1 MGRDRDG
8 DWDGAPVKN
17 LNWIGGKW
25 AGADGGA
32 TFSVRNPATQEEI
45 ARVPDCGAAE
55 ARRALD
61 AASAA
66 FPAWAALPAIERANI
81 LFNVYAQM
89 LGRARELATLLTREN
104 GKPIREAL
112 AEIQYAADF
121 VRWSAEEARRV
132 YGETIPASV
141 AGKRHLV
148 LKQPLGVVAAITPW
162 NFPAA
167 MVTRKIAPALAAGCA
182 VVIKPAEQTPLSA
195 FALAELFEEARLPA
209 GVLNVITGN
218 PESIAK
224 EMLAHPKVRKIAFT
238 GSTEVGKLL
247 MRGAADGLKRVSLE
261 LGGHAPFIVF
271 ADADLDRAADGC
283 VSNKFRNSGQTC
295 ICANRVYVQQE
306 VHDAFAKKL
315 VERASALVLGDGLDE
330 KTQVGPMIDE
340 SGMKKVIEH
349 VEDARRHGAKILCG
363 GRVKDA
369 RWFEPTVMTGVPPE
383 AKVLR
388 EETFGPVAPVVA
400 FKTEEEVVRLAN
412 DTPYGLAAYFYT
424 KDASRLFRVAEALEY
439 GIIGANDPSP
449 GVPQAPFGGMK
460 ESGIGREGGK
470 WGIEE
475 YVEVKHVS
483 IGL

>member
-1 MGRDRDG
+1 MRTQDFINGR
-8 DWDGAPVKN
+8 
-17 LNWIGGKW
+17 W
-25 AGADGGA
+25 ADADSGA
-32 TFSVRNPATQEEI
+32 TFAVANPATREEL

-61 AASAA
+61 AAAAA

-89 LGRARELATLLTREN
+89 LHRAKELATLLTKEN
-104 GKPIREAL
+104 GKPIKEAL
-112 AEIQYAADF
+112 GEIQYAADF

-132 YGETIPASV
+132 YGETVPAAV

-148 LKQPLGVVAAITPW
+148 LKQPMGVVAAITPW
-162 NFPAA
+162 NFPSA
-167 MVTRKIAPALAAGCA
+167 MITRKVAPALAAGCT

-195 FALAELFEEARLPA
+195 LALAELFEEARLPA

-218 PESIAK
+218 PVPIAG

-238 GSTEVGKLL
+238 GSTEVGRLL
-247 MRGAADGLKRVSLE
+247 MRGAADGLKRVALE

-283 VSNKFRNSGQTC
+283 VASKFRNAGQTC

-306 VHDAFAKKL
+306 VHDAFSKKL
-315 VERASALVLGDGLDE
+315 AEKAAALVVGDGMDE
-330 KTQVGPMIDE
+330 RTQVGPMIDE
-340 SGMKKVIEH
+340 QGLKKVIDH
-349 VEDARRHGAKILCG
+349 VEDARRRGAKVLCG
-363 GRVKDA
+363 GRVKDG
-369 RWFEPTVMTGVPPE
+369 RWYEPTVLANVPPE
-383 AKVLR
+383 SKILR

-400 FKTEEEVVRLAN
+400 FKTEEEVLKLAN

-424 KDASRLFRVAEALEY
+424 KDASRLFRVAEGLEY
-439 GIIGANDPSP
+439 GIVGANDPAP

-460 ESGIGREGGK
+460 ESGMGREGGK
-470 WGIEE
+470 WGVEE
-475 YVEVKHVS
+475 YLEIKHVS

>member
-1 MGRDRDG
+1 M
-8 DWDGAPVKN
+8 
-17 LNWIGGKW
+17 NWINGQW
-25 AGADGGA
+25 VPADSGA
-32 TFSVRNPATQEEI
+32 TFAVANPASREELG
-45 ARVPDCGAAE
+45 RVPDCGAAE

-61 AASAA
+61 AAASA

-89 LGRARELATLLTREN
+89 LHRAKELATLLTKEN
-104 GKPIREAL
+104 GKPIKEAL
-112 AEIQYAADF
+112 GEIQYAADF

-132 YGETIPASV
+132 YGETVPAAA

-148 LKQPLGVVAAITPW
+148 LKQPMGVVAAITPW
-162 NFPAA
+162 NFPSA
-167 MVTRKIAPALAAGCA
+167 MITRKVAPALAAGCT

-195 FALAELFEEARLPA
+195 LALAELFEEARLPA

-218 PESIAK
+218 PVPIAG

-247 MRGAADGLKRVSLE
+247 MRGAADGLKRVALE

-271 ADADLDRAADGC
+271 ADADLDKAAEGC
-283 VSNKFRNSGQTC
+283 VANKFRNAGQTC

-306 VHDAFAKKL
+306 AHDAFAKKL
-315 VERASALVLGDGLDE
+315 VEKAAALVVGDGLDE
-330 KTQVGPMIDE
+330 RTQVGPMIDE
-340 SGMKKVIEH
+340 QGLKKVIEH
-349 VEDARRHGAKILCG
+349 VEDARRRGAKVLCG
-363 GRVKDA
+363 GRVKDG
-369 RWFEPTVMTGVPPE
+369 RWFEPTVLANVPPE
-383 AKVLR
+383 SRILR

-400 FKTEEEVVRLAN
+400 FRTEDEVLRLAN

-424 KDASRLFRVAEALEY
+424 KDASRLFRVAEALED
-439 GIIGANDPSP
+439 GIVGANDPSP

-460 ESGIGREGGK
+460 ESGMGREGGK
-470 WGIEE
+470 WGVEE
-475 YVEVKHVS
+475 YVEIKHVS

>member
-1 MGRDRDG
+1 MNSSAGEG
-8 DWDGAPVKN
+8 TGLKT
-17 LNWIGGKW
+17 LNWIDGKW

-32 TFSVRNPATQEEI
+32 TFAVRNPASLEEI
-45 ARVPDCGAAE
+45 ARVPDCGAIE

-61 AASAA
+61 AAAAA
-66 FPAWAALPAIERANI
+66 FPAWAALPALDRANI
-81 LFNVYAQM
+81 LFHVYAQM
-89 LGRARELATLLTREN
+89 LSQARELAALLTAEN
-104 GKPIREAL
+104 GKPIKEAL
-112 AEIQYAADF
+112 AEVQYAADF

-132 YGETIPASV
+132 YGETIPAAV

-162 NFPAA
+162 NFPSA
-167 MVTRKIAPALAAGCA
+167 MITRKVAPALAAGCT

-195 FALAELFEEARLPA
+195 LALAELFAEAKLPP

-218 PESIAK
+218 PEPIAK

-271 ADADLDRAADGC
+271 ADADLDKAADGC
-283 VSNKFRNSGQTC
+283 IANKFRNAGQTC

-306 VHDAFAKKL
+306 VHDTFAKKL
-315 VERASALVLGDGLDE
+315 AERASTLVVGNGMDE
-330 KTQVGPMIDE
+330 KTQVGPMIDAA
-340 SGMKKVIEH
+340 GLKKVSEH
-349 VEDARRHGAKILCG
+349 VEDARRRGAKVLCG
-363 GRVKDA
+363 GGVKDA
-369 RWFEPTVMTGVPPE
+369 RWFEPTVLTGVAPE
-383 AKVLR
+383 SRILR
-388 EETFGPVAPVVA
+388 EETFGPVAPVVP

-424 KDASRLFRVAEALEY
+424 KDVSRLFRVAEALEY
-439 GIIGANDPSP
+439 GIVGANDPSP

-460 ESGIGREGGK
+460 ESGMGREGGK
-470 WGIEE
+470 WGLEE

-483 IGL
+483 IGI

>member
-1 MGRDRDG
+1 MNSPAGE
-8 DWDGAPVKN
+8 GAGMKT
-17 LNWIGGKW
+17 LNWINGKW
-25 AGADGGA
+25 TGADDGS
-32 TFSVRNPATQEEI
+32 TFAVRNPASLEEI

-61 AASAA
+61 AAAAA
-66 FPAWAALPAIERANI
+66 FPAWAALPALDRANI
-81 LFNVYAQM
+81 LFHVYAQM
-89 LGRARELATLLTREN
+89 LSQARELAALLTAEN
-104 GKPIREAL
+104 GKPIKEAL
-112 AEIQYAADF
+112 AEVQYAADF

-132 YGETIPASV
+132 YGETIPAAV

-162 NFPAA
+162 NFPSA
-167 MVTRKIAPALAAGCA
+167 MITRKVAPALAAGCT

-195 FALAELFEEARLPA
+195 LALAELFAEAKLPP

-218 PESIAK
+218 PEPIAK

-271 ADADLDRAADGC
+271 ADADLDKAADGC
-283 VSNKFRNSGQTC
+283 IANKFRNAGQTC

-315 VERASALVLGDGLDE
+315 AERASALVVGDGNDE
-330 KTQVGPMIDE
+330 KTQVGPLIDAQ
-340 SGMKKVIEH
+340 GLKKVVEH
-349 VEDARRHGAKILCG
+349 VEDARQRGAKVLCG
-363 GRVKDA
+363 GNVKNL
-369 RWFEPTVMTGVPPE
+369 RWFEPTVLTGVAPE
-383 AKVLR
+383 SRILH
-388 EETFGPVAPVVA
+388 EETFGPVAPVVP

-424 KDASRLFRVAEALEY
+424 KDVSRLFRVAEALEY
-439 GIIGANDPSP
+439 GIVGANDPSP

-460 ESGIGREGGK
+460 ESGMGREGGK
-470 WGIEE
+470 WGLEE

-483 IGL
+483 IGI

>member
-1 MGRDRDG
+1 MRTQDFINGR
-8 DWDGAPVKN
+8 
-17 LNWIGGKW
+17 W
-25 AGADGGA
+25 ADADSGA
-32 TFSVRNPATQEEI
+32 TFAVANPATREEL

-61 AASAA
+61 AAAAA

-89 LGRARELATLLTREN
+89 LHRAKELATLLTKEN
-104 GKPIREAL
+104 GKPIKEAL
-112 AEIQYAADF
+112 GEIQYAADF

-132 YGETIPASV
+132 YGETVPAAV

-148 LKQPLGVVAAITPW
+148 LKQPMGVVAAITPW
-162 NFPAA
+162 NFPSA
-167 MVTRKIAPALAAGCA
+167 MITRKVAPALAAGCT

-195 FALAELFEEARLPA
+195 LALAELFEEARLPA

-218 PESIAK
+218 PVPIAG

-238 GSTEVGKLL
+238 GSTEVGRLL
-247 MRGAADGLKRVSLE
+247 MRGAADGLKRVALE

-283 VSNKFRNSGQTC
+283 VASKFRNAGQTC

-315 VERASALVLGDGLDE
+315 AEKAAALVVGDGMDE
-330 KTQVGPMIDE
+330 RTQVGPMIDE
-340 SGMKKVIEH
+340 QGLKKVIDH
-349 VEDARRHGAKILCG
+349 VEDARRRGAKVLCG
-363 GRVKDA
+363 GRVKDG
-369 RWFEPTVMTGVPPE
+369 RWYEPTVLANVPPE
-383 AKVLR
+383 SKILR

-400 FKTEEEVVRLAN
+400 FKTEEEVLKLAN

-424 KDASRLFRVAEALEY
+424 KDASRLFRVAEGLEY
-439 GIIGANDPSP
+439 GIVGANDPAP

-460 ESGIGREGGK
+460 ESGMGREGGK
-470 WGIEE
+470 WGVEE
-475 YVEVKHVS
+475 YLEIKHVS